1 MTDPA
6 LEDYIESEIIPRYAH
21 FDKAHDIAH
30 VRSVIERSL
39 ALARA
44 RGADERTA
52 YVVAAYHDTG
62 LIAGRERHHL
72 VSGEILAADPVLRR
86 FFPPAAIAL
95 MREAVEDHRASAARP
110 PRNLYGRIVAAAD
123 RLIDPDTVF
132 RRTVQYGLAH
142 CPALDREAHF
152 RRFRAHLLE
161 KYAAGGYLR
170 LPPDDTDNLR
180 RLDALRRLLGD
191 PGTLRTAFD
200 RLYDAERETR

>member
-72 VSGEILAADPVLRR
+72 VSGEILAAAPVLRR
-86 FFPPAAIAL
+86 FVRYVMPAIFASTMFRAGRAAL
-95 MREAVEDHRASAARP
+95 RTPFEM
-110 PRNLYGRIVAAAD
+110 IVA
-123 RLIDPDTVF
+123 P
-132 RRTVQYGLAH
+132 LA
-142 CPALDREAHF
+142 
-152 RRFRAHLLE
+152 
-161 KYAAGGYLR
+161 
-170 LPPDDTDNLR
+170 LPHSIP
-180 RLDALRRLLGD
+180 
-191 PGTLRTAFD
+191 
-200 RLYDAERETR
+200 